1 MSIKIEKYSGI
12 YISYDLVKEMTYS
25 LTPNEKAV
33 YLALCMLLQE
43 KGSIYIWTSA
53 KHLSSIANLS
63 TPTTLN
69 ALKGLIRA
77 GFIHRDTKYFKKDTK
92 FQAKSIYRILKV
104 QLA

>member
-43 KGSIYIWTSA
+43 KGSIYIWT
-53 KHLSSIANLS
+53 
-63 TPTTLN
+63 
-69 ALKGLIRA
+69 
-77 GFIHRDTKYFKKDTK
+77 FI
-92 FQAKSIYRILKV
+92 
-104 QLA
+104 